1 MIMRRTKDETCVVI
15 VGGGAS
21 GMATAIYLAIAG
33 IESTIVERRTEISDH
48 PRAHYVNTRTTELLY
63 QLGVYEEVCKE
74 ALPSEYMP
82 HNLLEM
88 VGGQSAEDR
97 AATSPAMV
105 QSLAQDI
112 IEHALEEL
120 LQTRFADKCR
130 VLRGVTCENIHQD
143 KDGVSGDFVRLDGTK
158 FALHSRFLVGADGS
172 NSVIRKALGIEMIGD
187 PQLDRV
193 LNIYFHGNVVGPNE
207 APSLGKMSA
216 DPKLKGAFINM
227 DGKERF
233 TFQYLLEDNESA
245 EEFDLTRCE
254 DIVRRAGKVPPDRP
268 IDIQAVKPWTM
279 SALVAERF
287 RDGSVFLVGD
297 AAHAF
302 PPSGGFGLN
311 SGYADAHGLAWKL
324 ALAINGHA
332 GPNLLDTYEIER
344 QPIAYFNTIQSF
356 RNAVSMN
363 LRGEA
368 KPFNVSVE
376 NMAVIQ
382 ARATKSLV
390 SIASTLDPDDDELQM
405 IELLEHGGAIG
416 QEIGYS
422 YIGSPVIVDDGSER
436 IAMPVHQFRAN
447 ANPGSRAP
455 HLWLRTATRRISS
468 IELFVDEFVLLTGIA
483 GQAWRAAALSMAE
496 PRLVKVVSIGAGQD
510 YELEDGASFIDLYG
524 IEQDGAVL
532 VRPDG
537 HVSFRRRNV
546 SDDPIAELIRAMAKS
561 KGYSGASS
569 P

>member
-1 MIMRRTKDETCVVI
+1 MTITSHDAGVVI

-21 GMATAIYLAIAG
+21 GMATAIYLSIAG
-33 IESTIVERRTEISDH
+33 IHSIIVERRTEISDH

-63 QLGVYEEVCKE
+63 QLGVYDKVCKE

-82 HNLLEM
+82 YNLLQM

-97 AATSPAMV
+97 EATSPAMV
-105 QSLAQDI
+105 QSVAQDT

-120 LQTRFADKCR
+120 LQTRFADYCTII
-130 VLRGVTCENIHQD
+130 RGASCEKIQRHD
-143 KDGVSGDFVRLDGTK
+143 DVSGDFMAQDGVGFTLRSK
-158 FALHSRFLVGADGS
+158 FLVGADGS
-172 NSVIRKALGIEMIGD
+172 NSIVRQALGITMIGD

-193 LNIYFHGNVVGPNE
+193 LNIYFHGNVVGPGE
-207 APSLGKMSA
+207 APSLGKMSS
-216 DPKLKGAFINM
+216 DRELKGAFINM

-233 TFQYLLEDNESA
+233 TFQYLLEEDERV
-245 EEFDLTRCE
+245 EDFDHARCE
-254 DIVRRAGKVPPDRP
+254 DIVRRASKVASDRP
-268 IDIQAVKPWTM
+268 IDIRAVKPWTM

-287 RDGSVFLVGD
+287 RDGPVFLVGD

-311 SGYADAHGLAWKL
+311 SGFADAHGLAWKL
-324 ALAINGHA
+324 ALAINGNA
-332 GPNLLDTYEIER
+332 GPHLLDSYEVER
-344 QPIAYFNTIQSF
+344 QPIAFFNTIQSF

-376 NMAVIQ
+376 TMAVIQ
-382 ARATKSLV
+382 KRATTSLV
-390 SIASTLDPDDDELQM
+390 SVASTLDPDDDDLQM
-405 IELLEHGGAIG
+405 IELMEHGGAIG

-436 IAMPVHQFRAN
+436 VVMPVHQYQAN

-455 HLWLRTATRRISS
+455 HLWLQAGDQRIST
-468 IELFVDEFVLLTGIA
+468 IELFVDEFVLLTGNV
-483 GQAWRAAALSMAE
+483 GQTWRAAAQSIVE
-496 PRLVKVVSIGAGQD
+496 PIRLKVLSIGTDQD
-510 YELEDGASFIDLYG
+510 YEVENAASFTDVYG
-524 IEQDGAVL
+524 IEDDGAVL

-537 HVSFRRRNV
+537 HVSFRSRNSV
-546 SDDPIAELIRAMAKS
+546 ADPVAALTRALAKS
-561 KGYSGASS
+561 TGH
-569 P
+569 

>member
-1 MIMRRTKDETCVVI
+1 MMTLTSHEAGVVI

-21 GMATAIYLAIAG
+21 GMATAIYLSIAG
-33 IESTIVERRTEISDH
+33 IQSIIVERRTEISDH

-63 QLGVYEEVCKE
+63 QLGVYDKVCKE
-74 ALPSEYMP
+74 ALPAEYMP
-82 HNLLEM
+82 YNLLQM

-97 AATSPAMV
+97 EATSPAMV
-105 QSLAQDI
+105 QSVAQDI

-120 LQTRFADKCR
+120 LQTRFADYCTI
-130 VLRGVTCENIHQD
+130 VRGARCEKIQQHEH
-143 KDGVSGDFVRLDGTK
+143 GVSSDFVAQDGAGFT
-158 FALHSRFLVGADGS
+158 LHSKFLVGADGS
-172 NSVIRKALGIEMIGD
+172 NSMVRETLGITMIGD

-193 LNIYFHGNVVGPNE
+193 LNIYFHGNVVGPGE

-216 DPKLKGAFINM
+216 DREIKGAFINM

-233 TFQYLLEDNESA
+233 TFQYLLEEDERV
-245 EEFDLTRCE
+245 EDFDHARCE
-254 DIVRRAGKVPPDRP
+254 DIVRRASKVAADRP
-268 IDIQAVKPWTM
+268 IDIKAVKPWTM

-287 RDGSVFLVGD
+287 RDGPVFLVGD

-311 SGYADAHGLAWKL
+311 SGFADAHGLAWKL

-332 GPNLLDTYEIER
+332 GTNLLDSYEIER
-344 QPIAYFNTIQSF
+344 QPIAFFNTIQSF

-368 KPFNVSVE
+368 KPFNVSAE

-382 ARATKSLV
+382 ERATKSLV
-390 SIASTLDPDDDELQM
+390 SVASTLDPDDDDLQM
-405 IELLEHGGAIG
+405 IELMEHGGAIG

-436 IAMPVHQFRAN
+436 VVMPVHEYRAN

-455 HLWLRTATRRISS
+455 HLWLKAADHRIST
-468 IELFVDEFVLLTGIA
+468 IELFVDEFVLLTGNI
-483 GQAWRAAALSMAE
+483 GRPWRAAAQSIVE
-496 PRLVKVVSIGAGQD
+496 PTRVKVVSIGAGQD
-510 YELEDGASFIDLYG
+510 YEVENEASFTELYG
-524 IEQDGAVL
+524 IEDDGAVL

-537 HVSFRRRNV
+537 HVSFRSRN
-546 SDDPIAELIRAMAKS
+546 SAADPVAELTRALAKS
-561 KGYSGASS
+561 TGH
-569 P
+569 